1 VNVRDTL
8 PPRCR
13 HLRWKSFAFGDDD
26 GDDPIALAESL
37 LKRQVPFS
45 CLRTCQAW
53 GPDDDLVSPE
63 DCTPVR
69 ACFVPVPIPP
79 PPGPATDR

>member
-1 VNVRDTL
+1 MNDPDPL
-8 PPRCR
+8 PTRCR

-26 GDDPIALAESL
+26 GEDPIALAESL

-63 DCTPVR
+63 DCIEGR
-69 ACFVPVPIPP
+69 ACFVPVSAPR
-79 PPGPATDR
+79 PAER